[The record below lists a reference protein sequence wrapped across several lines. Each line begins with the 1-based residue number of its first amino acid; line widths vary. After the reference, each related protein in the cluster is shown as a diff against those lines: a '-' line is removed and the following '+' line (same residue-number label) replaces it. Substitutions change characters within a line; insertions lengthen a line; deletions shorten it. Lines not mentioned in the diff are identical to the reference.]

1 MRNTYVQAVTD
12 ADFSSVISAAD
23 GRPCLIDTWAHWCTH
38 CNSLAP
44 ILDELAS
51 ANAKTLAVA
60 ALDTEAYP
68 ELARSLKVRSLPTLI
83 LFKGGVEVART
94 TGAKTFSGLHE
105 WLSQQDIH
113 LQPLPLNKRPPPSWG
128 AFYGDEQLREFLI
141 SRMRVAASAGAIGIA
156 AVPYWRDGKGTPS
169 ASLVQHGNPD
179 VFERVTGM
187 PVSFAC
193 VMEFVG
199 IVTPEDIDAVFKNI
213 PAGANLQT
221 AALRMVHYWLSSSE
235 LPWAAALD
243 DAELDHLRDSW
254 STICSNYLAGS
265 EIQAEKWASLKTAA
279 EAMMTTLRDPYR
291 QIHNDL
297 AILIATLSPPPHDT
311 DRTSWTRILLQ
322 HAHYSRARI
331 IEFQAGWSVDER
343 AMQLLRDL
351 WFEKHVPITPEGTPD
366 QKILRLRAD
375 QWNRENVRFL
385 EREAELRQQLR
396 SLMRSF
402 HNTLRAELVLILSK
416 LTSATLSE

>member
-1 MRNTYVQAVTD
+1 MQNAYVHAVTD

-23 GRPCLIDTWAHWCTH
+23 GRPCLIDTWAHWCAP

-44 ILDELAS
+44 ILRELAS

-83 LFKGGVEVART
+83 LFKEGIEVART
-94 TGAKTFSGLHE
+94 IGAKTLAGLHE
-105 WLSQQDIH
+105 WLSQQDIQ
-113 LQPLPLNKRPPPSWG
+113 LQPLPLNRRPAPAWG
-128 AFYGDEQLREFLI
+128 AFYGDEQLRDFLI

-156 AVPYWRDGKGTPS
+156 AVPYWRDGRGTPS
-169 ASLVQHGNPD
+169 TSLVQHGNPD

-199 IVTPEDIDAVFKNI
+199 IVTPEDIDAVFNNI
-213 PAGANLQT
+213 PAGADLQT
-221 AALRMVHYWLSSSE
+221 AALRMVHYWLSSRE
-235 LPWAAALD
+235 LPWAAALG

-254 STICSNYLAGS
+254 SKTCCNYLAGS
-265 EIQAEKWASLKTAA
+265 EVQAEEWASLKAAA

-291 QIHNDL
+291 QVHNDL
-297 AILIATLSPPPHDT
+297 AILIATLSPPPQET
-311 DRTSWTRILLQ
+311 DRSSWTRVLLQ

-343 AMQLLRDL
+343 AMQLLRHL
-351 WFEKHVPITPEGTPD
+351 WFKKHVPVNPEGIAD
-366 QKILRLRAD
+366 QEILRHCQD
-375 QWNRENVRFL
+375 QWNRENAGFL
-385 EREAELRQQLR
+385 EREAELHKQLP

-402 HNTLRAELVLILSK
+402 HNTLRAELVLVLSK
-416 LTSATLSE
+416 LTSSPPSN